1 MIIPVIWRSQD
12 HTDLVPAFGTHISP
26 ALPAQSPFAHDRQ
39 RDVLDAWHL
48 LSENEA
54 QLLHLETIGPECL
67 RVQDDVKV
75 HLLLAGPNEILQI
88 WPLVHEALILPLE
101 GHATEAWLPVELD
114 WKGYGPVRSSR
125 KGSRLRKLSAA
136 EKIDRLVRAGGC
148 DLHMHTTASDGTD
161 SPEALFARVKANQLT
176 SFAVTDHD
184 LLDSLDPMAELV
196 QAACQD
202 KDDPY
207 CPTFVPGVEISVSEG
222 RELHVLGYFP
232 DGGHH
237 QLDDFLKEQRQ
248 ARANRN
254 EAMVR
259 QLQNLG
265 YAITLADLVERGQGV
280 VGRMQAA
287 LLLTERGYT
296 HSTQEAFER
305 VLGYGKPGYIERP
318 RPNLREAVWQ
328 IRRAGG
334 VPVLAHPA
342 VYHWCSEHPI
352 VDEKLV
358 KKLKDAKSKGLL
370 GVEAFHGEASREAC
384 LELSAAARYLDLLR
398 TCGSDDHGENKKH
411 TSLYHR
417 DSHFLARRELLVVG
431 ALIKDLDN
439 KWLART
445 ESTGS
450 ASQKTAGTARYLL
463 ARRAT
468 AGHGHG
474 QWELPGGKVE
484 AGEAPREALRRE
496 IREEMGLQAQ
506 IGPMVA
512 LLTHDYEG
520 FRIILACYDV
530 RLEAGVL
537 RWTAHDQIIWATAL
551 EALEL
556 DVLAADVALFRE
568 LAQRDG

>member
-1 MIIPVIWRSQD
+1 MIIPVIWRRQD
-12 HTDLVPAFGTHISP
+12 HTNHVPAWDTQISSAFP
-26 ALPAQSPFAHDRQ
+26 ARSPFAAALQ
-39 RDVLDAWHL
+39 RAALDAWRL
-48 LSENEA
+48 LAGKEA
-54 QLLHLETIGPECL
+54 QLLHLEAIGPECL
-67 RVQDDVKV
+67 QVQDDSRI
-75 HLLLAGPNEILQI
+75 HLLLAGPSEIMQI
-88 WPLVHEALILPLE
+88 WPLVHEALVLPLE
-101 GHATEAWLPVELD
+101 GHPTEAWLPVDLD
-114 WKGYGPVRSSR
+114 WQGYDEVRSIS
-125 KGSRLRKLSAA
+125 KGSRLRKITAA

-161 SPEALFARVKANQLT
+161 TPEALFARVKANRLA

-196 QAACQD
+196 QASCQD

-237 QLDDFLKEQRQ
+237 RLDDFLIEQRQ
-248 ARANRN
+248 ARAKRN
-254 EAMVR
+254 EAMVL

-265 YAITLADLVERGQGV
+265 YAITLADLIKRGQGV

-296 HSTQEAFER
+296 HSTQEAFEH
-305 VLGYGKPGYIERP
+305 VLGFGKPGYIERP
-318 RPNLREAVWQ
+318 RPNLSEAVWQ

-342 VYHWCSEHPI
+342 VYHWCGERPI

-384 LELSAAARYLDLLR
+384 LEISAAARYLGLLR
-398 TCGSDDHGENKKH
+398 TCGSDDHGQNKKH

-417 DSHFLARRELLVVG
+417 DSHFLAGRETLVVG

-439 KWLART
+439 KWLAQT
-445 ESTGS
+445 IPMSP
-450 ASQKTAGTARYLL
+450 ASPQAAATTHYLL
-463 ARRAT
+463 ARRTT
-468 AGHGHG
+468 AGHGYG

-484 AGEAPREALRRE
+484 AGESPRDALRRE
-496 IREEMGLQAQ
+496 ICEEMGLDAQ

-512 LLTHDYEG
+512 LLTHDYES
-520 FRIILACYDV
+520 FRIILACFSV
-530 RLEAGVL
+530 RLLEGPLQLA
-537 RWTAHDQIIWATAL
+537 AHDQVAWATAN
-551 EALEL
+551 EALEM
-556 DVLAADVALFRE
+556 DVLAADIALFQE
-568 LAQRDG
+568 LAQQDG